1 MVKFIDELVESLDK
15 ECDIYS
21 ELSEIADNKKQI
33 IIDGKIKELDK
44 ITIKEQGLAMTLV
57 RLENIR
63 EKIVDK
69 IMLELNLTNIETISE
84 LITKLDVKS
93 KVKLNKSKD
102 KLISAISDIQNKN
115 ELNGELIQQS
125 LKYIDFNI
133 EILAGLEEDNKY
145 KSTGENPDMI
155 QRKSMFDFKV

>member
-1 MVKFIDELVESLDK
+1 MINLINELVDALDK

-44 ITIKEQGLAMTLV
+44 ITIREQGLAMTLV

-84 LITKLDVKS
+84 LISKLDIES

-102 KLISAISDIQNKN
+102 KLIGAIKDIKNKN
-115 ELNGELIQQS
+115 ELNGELIKQS

-133 EILAGLEEDNKY
+133 ELLAGLEEDNKY
-145 KSTGENPDMI
+145 KATGENPEMI

>member
-1 MVKFIDELVESLDK
+1 MIKLIDELVEALDK
-15 ECDIYS
+15 ECDIYN

-63 EKIVDK
+63 EKIVDN
-69 IMLELNLTNIETISE
+69 IMLELNLTNIETISH
-84 LITKLDVKS
+84 LITKLDLES

-102 KLISAISDIQNKN
+102 KLISVISDIKNKN
-115 ELNGELIQQS
+115 DLNGELIQQS

-145 KSTGENPDMI
+145 KATGENPDMV
-155 QRKSMFDFKV
+155 QKKSMFDFKV

>member
-1 MVKFIDELVESLDK
+1 VVKFIDELVEALDK

-21 ELSEIADNKKQI
+21 ELLEIADKKKQI

-44 ITIKEQGLAMTLV
+44 ITIKEQGLSMTLV

-63 EKIVDK
+63 EKIIDN
-69 IMLELNLTNIETISE
+69 IMLDLNLTNIETISE

-102 KLISAISDIQNKN
+102 KLINAIKDIQNKN

-145 KSTGENPDMI
+145 KATGENPDMI